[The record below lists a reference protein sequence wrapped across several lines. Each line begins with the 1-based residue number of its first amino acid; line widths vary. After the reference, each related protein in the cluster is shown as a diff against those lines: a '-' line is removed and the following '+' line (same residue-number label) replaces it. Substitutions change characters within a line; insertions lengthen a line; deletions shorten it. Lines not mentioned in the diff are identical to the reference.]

1 MQKLLDSSYSSYFA
15 LLLVY
20 LAVEKSNNWTAQN
33 IERRRRLHELVI
45 ALIRKQ
51 EEVELV
57 DAESPSFDG
66 NSSLSS
72 KGEDPARWLERN
84 KRIIQKYQSLV
95 RSAITLDALLDSE
108 NCEPQR
114 KTGN

>member
-1 MQKLLDSSYSSYFA
+1 MIAIFSGNVKQLDNS
-15 LLLVY
+15 
-20 LAVEKSNNWTAQN
+20 KQN
-33 IERRRRLHELVI
+33 RDRRRRLHELLI

-57 DAESPSFDG
+57 DADAPSFDG
-66 NSSLSS
+66 KSRISS

-84 KRIIQKYQSLV
+84 RRIFQKYQSLV

-108 NCEPQR
+108 HCEP
-114 KTGN
+114 